1 MELDLLLQKYNKTR
15 LSTSMLGNAVEAL
28 VGAVYLEKG
37 YNGTMNF
44 VVRKILRNYINVDE
58 LEATDDNYKSQL
70 LEWCQKNGKRVS
82 YELVTRYK
90 LDRRD
95 RFKVA
100 VLVDNKRFG
109 TADDFNKK
117 AAEQTASKE
126 ALIKIGIMAK
136 A

>member
-1 MELDLLLQKYNKTR
+1 
-15 LSTSMLGNAVEAL
+15 
-28 VGAVYLEKG
+28 
-37 YNGTMNF
+37 MNF